1 MPNLTFTIGE
11 VATLLGITPKTIK
24 HYHEIGLLPVPTRD
38 ANHYR
43 RYDLVL
49 IMQLQQ
55 ILRLKAFGL
64 SLQQIEIL
72 VKSEEPNDLLPI
84 VLDQHANA
92 IRDEIAHLQQQ
103 LALTED
109 FLSSKDGLFQ
119 VHPAAQPRTSALMI
133 LSETIKPYSTSVAD
147 ILVEIERDV
156 MLKLDQF
163 HWHASYEVFWHL
175 IGKQL
180 MHTLTHP
187 NEGQFIFW
195 MERYLALGAMDA
207 DDLQGAAW
215 LNELHQSPARVLLTH
230 TLMPTPLTSL
240 HIDDQRQILKLLSLL
255 LYHEGS
261 ALQKRFLT
269 LLIDR

>member
-1 MPNLTFTIGE
+1 MSNLTFTIGE

-24 HYHEIGLLPVPTRD
+24 HYHEIGLLPTPKRD

-43 RYDLVL
+43 RYDLPL
-49 IMQLQQ
+49 ITQLQQ
-55 ILRLKAFGL
+55 ILRLRAFGL
-64 SLQQIEIL
+64 SLQQIGIL
-72 VKSEEPNDLLPI
+72 VKSEEPDQLLPI
-84 VLDQHANA
+84 VLNQHANA
-92 IRDEIAHLQQQ
+92 IRDEIARLQHQ

-109 FLSSKDGLFQ
+109 FLSNTDRLPQ
-119 VHPAAQPRTSALMI
+119 VQPAAQPRVSALLI
-133 LSETIKPYSTSVAD
+133 FSETIRTYSTSVAD

-163 HWHASYEVFWHL
+163 HWYASYELFWHL
-175 IGKQL
+175 TGKQL
-180 MHTLTHP
+180 MHTLMHT

-215 LNELHQSPARVLLTH
+215 LNDLHQSPARALLMH
-230 TLMPTPLTSL
+230 TLMPSPVTALPVV
-240 HIDDQRQILKLLSLL
+240 DQRQILKLLSSL